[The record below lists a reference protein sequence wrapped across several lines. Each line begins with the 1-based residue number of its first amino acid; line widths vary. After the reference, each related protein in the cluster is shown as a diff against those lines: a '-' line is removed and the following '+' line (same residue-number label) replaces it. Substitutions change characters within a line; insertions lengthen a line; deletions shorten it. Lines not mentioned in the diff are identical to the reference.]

1 MLHYR
6 DDKTE
11 VKAVKWAA
19 QGYSEEVAESAFNAF
34 STLCITSD
42 LIQAKVPS
50 GFTTQNLPRRGCVVQ
65 GTDNPETSLGFTNLL
80 NDIGKVI

>member
-1 MLHYR
+1 MTKLRSKQLNELPKVTVRKWQNLH
-6 DDKTE
+6 
-11 VKAVKWAA
+11 
-19 QGYSEEVAESAFNAF
+19 SMAF
-34 STLCITSD
+34 SILCITSD
-42 LIQAKVPS
+42 LVQAKVPS